1 MKTEDL
7 SNSSLLRREF
17 KISGQIIELGQ
28 VDKLTFVSLAQ
39 QIDSGIKR
47 GYKETKIVDAVIRAI
62 SLHSSLR
69 SYVKTLKDLSLPKLR
84 DSLRVHYREKSP
96 SELRKN

>member
-28 VDKLTFVSLAQ
+28 VDKLTFVSLVQ